1 MKNTFYLIATLED
14 LNKVARLKNLNVK
27 KIEEGYKRGVG
38 KGISEYLFI
47 KREII
52 ENSCVFA
59 VSSKKKSLYWV
70 RKDTSKQRL
79 IDTIRSHN
87 DEIIP
92 IPDLLFENLDLILN
106 KLEEIT

>member
-1 MKNTFYLIATLED
+1 MKPTYYIIATLDD

-38 KGISEYLFI
+38 KGISEYLHI
-47 KREII
+47 KEHITYGY
-52 ENSCVFA
+52 VFA

-70 RKDTSKQRL
+70 RKDTLKQRL
-79 IDTIRSHN
+79 LDTIRSHN
-87 DEIIP
+87 GEIIP